1 MSSLAPFR
9 YAEQKKEKEK
19 HLEAAGIPLEKAY
32 LIETADVSERRESK
46 AKVKRKNKAAFG
58 WDVFNEDTKAKG
70 YDRRCEA
77 LTKRSA
83 PAGGVGAS
91 DSSDLAYGQVHK
103 PSEAAMDAMVGELE
117 ARAKRASKFS
127 RRRAVNEEQ
136 ESYSINDRN
145 IVFNK
150 KLNRA
155 FDKYTAEIK
164 GNLERGTALN

>member
-83 PAGGVGAS
+83 PAGGVISHMSWKTPPESGTRCSGGLSPLGAACV
-91 DSSDLAYGQVHK
+91 L
-103 PSEAAMDAMVGELE
+103 
-117 ARAKRASKFS
+117 
-127 RRRAVNEEQ
+127 
-136 ESYSINDRN
+136 
-145 IVFNK
+145 
-150 KLNRA
+150 
-155 FDKYTAEIK
+155 
-164 GNLERGTALN
+164 